1 MGLGGWGDEEVVAGW
16 DGISI
21 YVCYEVGERTG
32 NLAGID
38 GGCMDEHTTGNSR
51 HRRGDALKHW
61 VEI

>member
-1 MGLGGWGDEEVVAGW
+1 MVGGW

-51 HRRGDALKHW
+51 HRRGDVLKHW